1 MNKETIQINTKKN
14 LRTKILKYRKQIVN
28 NGEEILNDN
37 QKIIENIKPLISNYN
52 KILIYY
58 PIFNEPNILT
68 LLDMYKDKMFYL
80 PYTYPDHIEI
90 RKIVDINDLEKD
102 LYNVPSSKIKTDD
115 CVEVAIVPAVAMNNK
130 KYRLGYGKGYYDK
143 FLQNKNIL
151 KIAVVNS
158 KYLVDIDY
166 QDEWDIS
173 FDIIVTEKEV
183 IK

>member
-1 MNKETIQINTKKN
+1 MKKETNLINIKKN
-14 LRTKILKYRKQIVN
+14 LRK
-28 NGEEILNDN
+28 EILNNRKEILNNN
-37 QKIIENIKPLISNYN
+37 QQIIENLKKLIDSYS

-58 PIFNEPNILT
+58 PIFNEPNILS
-68 LLDMYKDKMFYL
+68 LLDIYKEKQFYL

-90 RKIVDINDLEKD
+90 RKIIDISDLEKD
-102 LYNVPSSKIKTDD
+102 LYNVPSSKIKTND
-115 CVEVAIVPAVAMNNK
+115 CVEVAIIPAVAMNYK

-173 FDIIVTEKEV
+173 FDIIVTEKEI